1 MPAKL
6 NTICYVHNIAE
17 HLTQEINNIS
27 SRMWNTLLQ
36 HHSQFILHPT
46 IDTLL
51 PISLDLKK
59 TAQQIN
65 TSICNML
72 PVLPN
77 NFLLSQ
83 ASDFINSE
91 QWDPTQSRHMFKSKT
106 NLTSFVCL
114 QPGA

>member
-1 MPAKL
+1 
-6 NTICYVHNIAE
+6 
-17 HLTQEINNIS
+17 
-27 SRMWNTLLQ
+27 MWNTLLQ

-65 TSICNML
+65 TSIYMQHA
-72 PVLPN
+72 PN

-106 NLTSFVCL
+106 NLTSFV
-114 QPGA
+114 QEHE